1 MVKIKILQ
9 AGFGDC
15 IVINDNGKI
24 TIVDGGPFLSYRRN
38 YRKDLE
44 SIKIVEN
51 IVLTHVDADH
61 INGLIE
67 YFKNLISNGIHVKNV
82 FANCCKTIQVA
93 SDDGNISYNKANN
106 LEKLL
111 LELKG
116 KGYDNWYND
125 VTALNSYGDI
135 KILSPTI
142 DALNAYIEAW
152 KNDTYNKQTNIGCV
166 RVVQD
171 RSLNELYELNSVP
184 CDKLEDDIVNNS
196 SIAMILKT
204 SDKNI
209 LLLGDAR
216 AETVENSL
224 RLLGYNEV
232 NPLHIDIMKVSHH
245 GSIKNTSKGLMSLIS
260 CDKFIFSTKGNSR
273 HPARE
278 TMSRIIFS
286 QEHNAKNPLHFY
298 FNYPAKE
305 MIRLGNNILTD
316 DECRKYNVEQ
326 IFEKIIE
333 I

>member
-1 MVKIKILQ
+1 MIRIKILQ
-9 AGFGDC
+9 AGYGDC
-15 IVINDNGKI
+15 IIINDNGKI
-24 TIVDGGPFLSYRRN
+24 TIVDGGSFRSYRN
-38 YRKDLE
+38 NCRKELE

-111 LELKG
+111 LQLKG

-125 VTALNSYGDI
+125 VTALNSYGYI

-152 KNDTYNKQTNIGCV
+152 KSDTLNKQINIGCL

-171 RSLNELYELNSVP
+171 RSLDELYELNSVP
-184 CDKLEDDIVNNS
+184 CDKLKDDIVNNS

-245 GSIKNTSKGLMSLIS
+245 GSINNTSKGLMNLIS
-260 CDKFIFSTKGNSR
+260 CDKFIFSTKGDLK

-278 TMSRIIFS
+278 TMARIIFS

-298 FNYPAKE
+298 FNYSADK
-305 MIRLGNNILTD
+305 MTMLGNNILTE
-316 DECRKYNVEQ
+316 DECRKNNVEQ
-326 IFEKIIE
+326 IFEKTIE